1 MFFGQLVLLFEVGRI
16 VMKVLFVSKDI
27 GNVVNGGAPV
37 AQVFQKR
44 GHAVT
49 YVLDAG
55 GKAGESYLKGT
66 GSVATNVY
74 QALNGLSVSGIPA
87 SGLYLSH
94 SDIDKA
100 DAVLVTL
107 SGSGVPNVECD
118 AIKIALQLGKLV
130 YGIEDMFG
138 GRYNPGFE
146 DLRHNVLRLF
156 TIIPMPD
163 DDAFPV
169 RVVGPLAV
177 ERYRG
182 VSVGDL
188 GARARQ
194 KLGLSPDTA
203 VVYWTGHPRPE
214 SPHALSRLC
223 EAVVALR
230 IPVTLV
236 VARHSRDRAIPYN
249 SAAHRSC
256 LLLAAGCGVQVLEN
270 SLDHRDLSASD
281 TDAILEQFR
290 PPDFATYQELLC
302 ACADRGVIV
311 SGFGTDAAVVA
322 PYLKIPSVLFI
333 DENSFLLGRALREEK
348 RIEHLP
354 LAYLRERST
363 VEGLCELFADLLTS
377 PTLRQQHCLAL
388 HAVCPFPEC
397 NPAELIADIVMRDAG
412 C

>member
-1 MFFGQLVLLFEVGRI
+1 MN
-16 VMKVLFVSKDI
+16 VLFVSKDV

-44 GHAVT
+44 GHAVK
-49 YVLDAG
+49 YVLDAN
-55 GKAGESYLKGT
+55 GKAAESYFSG
-66 GSVATNVY
+66 ATNVSH
-74 QALNGLSVSGIPA
+74 ALNGLLVECIDSSDY
-87 SGLYLSH
+87 YLLRGT
-94 SDIDKA
+94 IDKV
-100 DAVLVTL
+100 DVVLVTL
-107 SGSGVPNVECD
+107 SGSGVPDVECD
-118 AIKIALQLGKLV
+118 AIKFALQLGKLV
-130 YGIEDMFG
+130 YGIEEMFG

-146 DLRHNVLRLF
+146 DLPQNVLRLF
-156 TIIPMPD
+156 TTIPMPD

-177 ERYRG
+177 ERYRD
-182 VSVGDL
+182 VPVGDL

-230 IPVTLV
+230 PILVTLV

-270 SLDHRDLSASD
+270 SLDHRDLPASD

-333 DENSFLLGRALREEK
+333 DESGFLLGRALREEK

-354 LAYLRERST
+354 LAHLRQRST
-363 VEGLCELFADLLTS
+363 VKELSALFADLLTS

-388 HAVCPFPEC
+388 RAACPFPEC
-397 NPAELIADIVMRDAG
+397 NPAELIADIVTGDAG